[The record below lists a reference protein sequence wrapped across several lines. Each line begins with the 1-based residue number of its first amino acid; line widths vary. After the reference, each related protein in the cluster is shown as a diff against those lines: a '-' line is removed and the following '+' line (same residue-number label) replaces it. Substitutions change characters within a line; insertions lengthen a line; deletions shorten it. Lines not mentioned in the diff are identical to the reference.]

1 MTVSGNTSG
10 RGGFSG
16 GEIPQKGPDPSSDKG
31 VITLIISIAAVIFSL
46 GTLVS
51 DLIRNR
57 NLLIHDLQVDG
68 QVFHRTLIE
77 LDRLHCFSFESKGA
91 SSPGMC
97 RDSSFFVPPSNSRG
111 REILLQ
117 RAESLES
124 RIEILLRKL
133 NMGEFGYVTPVDYRT
148 LAKEEIRDLNF
159 EKANL
164 YIGREVREIAA
175 YRGHSGYVMR
185 SIHADLIKGWY
196 QSILEGRKRNHLT
209 GGRYFDR
216 ALAKAQSQISIL
228 PVRNYTIVFI
238 LQQKGCARFVGRSLF
253 YARSRDEGDD
263 EAFRISRAI
272 LKNEPKSV
280 KLLHP
285 LREHAAIF
293 EAGQR
298 GAVLWTCQEM
308 FEQI

>member
-1 MTVSGNTSG
+1 MNSSGTISG
-10 RGGFSG
+10 RGGLSG
-16 GEIPQKGPDPSSDKG
+16 GGIPQKGSGSSDKG

-46 GTLVS
+46 GTLIS
-51 DLIRNR
+51 DVIRNR
-57 NLLIHDLQVDG
+57 NLLIHDLQIDG
-68 QVFHRTLIE
+68 QVFHRTLIQ
-77 LDRLHCFSFESKGA
+77 LDRLHCASFETKG
-91 SSPGMC
+91 SFPSGIC

-117 RAESLES
+117 RAESLEN
-124 RIEILLRKL
+124 RIEVLLRKL

-164 YIGREVREIAA
+164 YIDKEVREIAV
-175 YRGHSGYVMR
+175 YRGHPGYVLR
-185 SIHADLIKGWY
+185 SIHADLMKGWY
-196 QSILEGRKRNHLT
+196 QSILEGRKRDHLS
-209 GGRYFDR
+209 GGAYFDR

-238 LQQKGCARFVGRSLF
+238 LQQKGCARWVGRSLF
-253 YARSRDEGDD
+253 YDKSRERGDYD
-263 EAFRISRAI
+263 AFRISREI

-285 LREHAAIF
+285 LRGHDAIF

-298 GAVLWTCQEM
+298 GAILSTCQEM